1 MAECSYR
8 KELNTKLKKKQEE
21 LNKLYEERKSL
32 ETCKETFWN
41 VQHAINS
48 LQVDIETIKS
58 RLANYGKDVYLPNI
72 EVLIAN
78 Q

>member
-8 KELNTKLKKKQEE
+8 KELNTKLRKKQEE
-21 LNKLYEERKSL
+21 LNKLYEERKNL

-72 EVLIAN
+72 EKVN
-78 Q
+78 H

>member
-8 KELNTKLKKKQEE
+8 KELNSKLKMKQEE

-72 EVLIAN
+72 EKVN
-78 Q
+78 Y